1 MSLHDNLNKS
11 SYTRWGLIIA
21 SWFIVQELVIVS
33 SYNGFCYLK
42 PYQHRSRNV
51 GALHA
56 IESNYLRNKTKG
68 IYSNT
73 SYTKLLNKGSE
84 LYLYSDWI
92 VENDNDEKKSFFRKS
107 HRKNRMKMQLLK
119 PLEVCYGPT
128 TSSSTRL
135 DISSGLTFDN
145 GDQLLV
151 SAQKPLGLVLEER
164 STEEGGCIVVQVAPG
179 SVAEKSGIRKGDM
192 LVAVQN
198 QNVEN
203 MKLEHVMEKII
214 SAPKVVNLRFLRG

>member
-1 MSLHDNLNKS
+1 MITYLL
-11 SYTRWGLIIA
+11 
-21 SWFIVQELVIVS
+21 IVQELVLVS

-42 PYQHRSRNV
+42 SYQHRSRNFC
-51 GALHA
+51 ALHA
-56 IESNYLRNKTKG
+56 IESIYLRNNFDESPSYKRKKKG

-73 SYTKLLNKGSE
+73 SYTKLLHKGSE
-84 LYLYSDWI
+84 LYLYSNWV
-92 VENDNDEKKSFFRKS
+92 VENDEKKPSFSKS
-107 HRKNRMKMQLLK
+107 LRKNRIQMQLLK
-119 PLEVCYGPT
+119 PLEVCYGPN

-164 STEEGGCIVVQVAPG
+164 CTEEGGCIVVQVAPG